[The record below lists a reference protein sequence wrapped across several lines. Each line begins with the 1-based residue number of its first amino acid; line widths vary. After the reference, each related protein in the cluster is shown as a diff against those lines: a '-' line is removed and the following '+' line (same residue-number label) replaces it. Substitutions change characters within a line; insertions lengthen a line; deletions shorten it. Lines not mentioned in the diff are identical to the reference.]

1 MNIDFTHGL
10 IIVSVST
17 TSCLSV
23 ASGQWSLALGQLN
36 VACQFTIVVDLLQRK
51 REGDDQSK
59 MVIYVLH
66 LPCLHVR
73 PCVRV

>member
-23 ASGQWSLALGQLN
+23 ASGQGSLALGQLN
-36 VACQFTIVVDLLQRK
+36 VACQFTIVVDLLK
-51 REGDDQSK
+51 RDREREMISQSGSK
-59 MVIYVLH
+59 DSFI
-66 LPCLHVR
+66 CLAYM
-73 PCVRV
+73 